1 MLVKPNEINLID
13 LLNDLKSRQKRRLV
27 YLDFFLLFLI
37 NRFVFFNTF
46 FLRGA
51 DANGWGEILIVVYF
65 DARMI
70 GAVVT
75 AVVGGLVTLT

>member
-37 NRFVFFNTF
+37 NRFVF
-46 FLRGA
+46 L
-51 DANGWGEILIVVYF
+51 ILFSYV
-65 DARMI
+65 ALTLM
-70 GAVVT
+70 A
-75 AVVGGLVTLT
+75 GGKY